1 MFRCQILI
9 NGISY
14 EATDDLKNWDDFGIS
29 QKRSNYDGVIRSFS
43 TQFEFVNRSYELL
56 KEEFEQH
63 YLSAKAAIVFYLRN
77 NSWNWDK
84 IFHCTLDFGTYSE
97 DGMVVSINAVDDNLA
112 AIIKATGWRQPIT
125 VSTRSGL
132 IVKGHG
138 RLAAAKYGKFKEAP
152 VDYQNYASEEEE
164 LADLMAD
171 NRIAELAE
179 IDSVKL
185 AEAFEAVDTGAIPF
199 EMTGYE
205 ESFYQEL
212 ATALCEADHDKEEA
226 DDDTVLPPPEE
237 PVSKLGDVWILGRHR
252 LMCGNSTNTKDREE
266 LLAGAEPELMLTDPP
281 YCSGGH
287 QESGK
292 STGSIGTVRKG
303 QTDAPKIANDILST
317 RGYIKLL
324 TAAFEGIT
332 PLFAYVFTDW
342 RMWIYL
348 YDIIE
353 KSGFG
358 VRSMIVW
365 DKETPGMGVGW
376 RSQHELCLFGS
387 RGKAKFDGHKGYG
400 NVLRCSRSGNE
411 LHPTQKPVELMEMIL
426 DNMDFVKTVY
436 DPFGGS
442 GTTLAAAE
450 KTGHTAYL
458 MELTPGYTDVIVKRY
473 FRITGNKAQIQL
485 IRDGAPADPAVYA
498 EIFDDVGISSEYKEG
513 EYE

>member
-1 MFRCQILI
+1 MAKSKKTLEITQTKTKANRQEIQI
-9 NGISY
+9 NDMDYTTSA
-14 EATDDLKNWDDFGIS
+14 EPKAFA
-29 QKRSNYDGVIRSFS
+29 DGRP
-43 TQFEFVNRSYELL
+43 
-56 KEEFEQH
+56 
-63 YLSAKAAIVFYLRN
+63 VFCAH
-77 NSWNWDK
+77 DK
-84 IFHCTLDFGTYSE
+84 IVPIKELRENPLNPNKHP
-97 DGMVVSINAVDDNLA
+97 DDQIRALA

-212 ATALCEADHDKEEA
+212 ATALCEADHDKEEV

-252 LMCGNSTNTKDREE
+252 LMCGNSTNAKDREE

-473 FRITGNKAQIQL
+473 FRITGNKDQIQL

>member
-1 MFRCQILI
+1 MAKSKKTLEITQTKTKANRQEIQI
-9 NGISY
+9 NDMDYTTSA
-14 EATDDLKNWDDFGIS
+14 EPKAFA
-29 QKRSNYDGVIRSFS
+29 DGRP
-43 TQFEFVNRSYELL
+43 
-56 KEEFEQH
+56 
-63 YLSAKAAIVFYLRN
+63 VFCAH
-77 NSWNWDK
+77 DK
-84 IFHCTLDFGTYSE
+84 IVPIKELRENPLNPNKHP
-97 DGMVVSINAVDDNLA
+97 DDQIRALA

-132 IVKGHG
+132 IVKGHD

-292 STGSIGTVRKG
+292 STGRIGTVTKG
-303 QTDAPKIANDILST
+303 QTDAPKIANDIIST
-317 RGYIKLL
+317 RG
-324 TAAFEGIT
+324 
-332 PLFAYVFTDW
+332 
-342 RMWIYL
+342 
-348 YDIIE
+348 
-353 KSGFG
+353 
-358 VRSMIVW
+358 
-365 DKETPGMGVGW
+365 
-376 RSQHELCLFGS
+376 
-387 RGKAKFDGHKGYG
+387 
-400 NVLRCSRSGNE
+400 
-411 LHPTQKPVELMEMIL
+411 
-426 DNMDFVKTVY
+426 
-436 DPFGGS
+436 
-442 GTTLAAAE
+442 
-450 KTGHTAYL
+450 
-458 MELTPGYTDVIVKRY
+458 
-473 FRITGNKAQIQL
+473 
-485 IRDGAPADPAVYA
+485 
-498 EIFDDVGISSEYKEG
+498 
-513 EYE
+513 

>member
-1 MFRCQILI
+1 MAKSKKTLEITQTKTKANRQEIQI
-9 NGISY
+9 NDMDYTTSA
-14 EATDDLKNWDDFGIS
+14 EPKAFA
-29 QKRSNYDGVIRSFS
+29 DGRP
-43 TQFEFVNRSYELL
+43 
-56 KEEFEQH
+56 
-63 YLSAKAAIVFYLRN
+63 VFCAH
-77 NSWNWDK
+77 DK
-84 IFHCTLDFGTYSE
+84 IVPIKELRENPLNPNKHP
-97 DGMVVSINAVDDNLA
+97 DDQIRALA

-138 RLAAAKYGKFKEAP
+138 RLAVAKYGKFKEAP

-376 RSQHELCLFGS
+376 R
-387 RGKAKFDGHKGYG
+387 
-400 NVLRCSRSGNE
+400 
-411 LHPTQKPVELMEMIL
+411 MI
-426 DNMDFVKTVY
+426 
-436 DPFGGS
+436 
-442 GTTLAAAE
+442 
-450 KTGHTAYL
+450 
-458 MELTPGYTDVIVKRY
+458 I
-473 FRITGNKAQIQL
+473 
-485 IRDGAPADPAVYA
+485 
-498 EIFDDVGISSEYKEG
+498 
-513 EYE
+513 